1 MAEGMDERL
10 IEQAITALQ
19 KHEAIKRK
27 NSGKKRLEG
36 LGDTSMDYV
45 YLHITL
51 FRVPSK
57 VRTCPIRMKIPHS
70 FYDKEDS
77 SSCLI
82 VKDPADEWKSE
93 IEGVTKIMGL
103 SKLKRKF
110 KSYEARRQLLDYYDL
125 FLVDRRVMPA
135 SGRALG
141 KKFFVKK
148 KQPSPVDLTSAK
160 ASEDVADALRSTYY
174 FESHGAISSVKVG
187 LIQFKPKEIVGN
199 VVAVA
204 HALGEIVPGG
214 WKNVQALHL
223 KTKKSASIPIY
234 ETLPAEDVEI
244 EETKAPTSIGDLV
257 KEYLQDI

>member
-1 MAEGMDERL
+1 MAEGMDESL
-10 IEQAITALQ
+10 VEKAITALQ

-36 LGDTSMDYV
+36 LGDTSMEYV
-45 YLHITL
+45 YLRVTL

-57 VRTCPIRMKIPHS
+57 ARACPIRMKIPHS
-70 FYDKEDS
+70 FFDKEDV

-82 VKDPADEWKSE
+82 VKDPAEDWKSKV
-93 IEGVTKIMGL
+93 EGVTKIMGL

-135 SGRALG
+135 AGRALG

-148 KQPSPVDLTSAK
+148 KHPSPVDLTNGK
-160 ASEDVADALRSTYY
+160 ASEDVADALRSAYY
-174 FESHGAISSVKVG
+174 FESSGAISSVKIG
-187 LIQFKPKEIVGN
+187 LIEFKAKEIVEN
-199 VVAVA
+199 VVAA
-204 HALGEIVPGG
+204 ANALGGTVPGG

-223 KTKKSASIPIY
+223 KTKKSVSIPIY
-234 ETLPAEDVEI
+234 ETLPEEDVVI
-244 EETKAPTSIGDLV
+244 EEKEAPTNIKDLV
-257 KEYLQDI
+257 KEYLEDI